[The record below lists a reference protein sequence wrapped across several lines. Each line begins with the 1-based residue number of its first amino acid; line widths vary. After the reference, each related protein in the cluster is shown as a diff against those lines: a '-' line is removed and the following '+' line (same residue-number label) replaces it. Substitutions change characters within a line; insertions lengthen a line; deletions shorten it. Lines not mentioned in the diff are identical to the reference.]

1 MNVSTPTKSVVK
13 NKIATFRFTLTPQME
28 QVFYTLEQKYKMLD
42 RTEIVKLGLSNLAS
56 STDDTDS
63 SSNQLDTFDQAMEFW
78 NLNKK
83 EFRL

>member
-1 MNVSTPTKSVVK
+1 MNVKTPIKPIVK

-56 STDDTDS
+56 STDGTDS
-63 SSNQLDTFDQAMEFW
+63 NSNQLDTFDQAMEFW
-78 NLNKK
+78 NANKK